1 MHASHTSKPNII
13 LPLVRLVN
21 NSPELPIRTRFCRL
35 TMSNLFE
42 RQADDRYEAENDP
55 RGSENIIDDSYVE
68 GGPIPVQRDEEPLD
82 DPMQPPFSNT
92 DEQLEQDEREA
103 IDQSNILKGPRTRHA
118 KPRTRNAY
126 NEGPDEDDLPAEVL
140 QGNSG
145 RSSTR

>member
-1 MHASHTSKPNII
+1 
-13 LPLVRLVN
+13 
-21 NSPELPIRTRFCRL
+21 
-35 TMSNLFE
+35 MSNLYE

-55 RGSENIIDDSYVE
+55 RGSENLFDDSYVE

-82 DPMQPPFSNT
+82 DPIQPPFSNT
-92 DEQLEQDEREA
+92 DAQLEQDEREA
-103 IDQSNILKGPRTRHA
+103 IDRSNILKGSRTRHA

>member
-1 MHASHTSKPNII
+1 
-13 LPLVRLVN
+13 
-21 NSPELPIRTRFCRL
+21 
-35 TMSNLFE
+35 MSNLFE

-92 DEQLEQDEREA
+92 DEQLGKRRTKTLSRSETLTLGGLLEQDEREA

-145 RSSTR
+145 RSSTRW